1 MLRKRKQDIKQP
13 KITPSSRKT
22 KVSKQVSKKV
32 IEGKKIKIV
41 AIKDKPTKKLK
52 VSKLKAIIAPTI
64 KVKEKNTSLK
74 LKIKCTKKVKRKKR
88 KIKRVELTCV
98 LTGLKKKLNT
108 VKVREMAVK
117 LRFKDE
123 TDFINNFLSRTACTL
138 LKQGYT
144 ENEIKQK
151 FNFQSET
158 VVSFDLIK
166 KYIKAFNY
174 KEKMLQRRKRKIVN
188 DIIDLQNSSQK
199 LVAEYNPIPLN
210 FNNPEHIKYLTSG
223 ACIRPDIH
231 LDGDYSCN
239 LCPIFEHCACS
250 RKFWN
255 KKLEKQNAKSNKKI
269 KRL

>member
-1 MLRKRKQDIKQP
+1 
-13 KITPSSRKT
+13 
-22 KVSKQVSKKV
+22 
-32 IEGKKIKIV
+32 
-41 AIKDKPTKKLK
+41 
-52 VSKLKAIIAPTI
+52 
-64 KVKEKNTSLK
+64 
-74 LKIKCTKKVKRKKR
+74 
-88 KIKRVELTCV
+88 
-98 LTGLKKKLNT
+98 
-108 VKVREMAVK
+108 
-117 LRFKDE
+117 
-123 TDFINNFLSRTACTL
+123 
-138 LKQGYT
+138 
-144 ENEIKQK
+144 
-151 FNFQSET
+151 
-158 VVSFDLIK
+158 
-166 KYIKAFNY
+166 
-174 KEKMLQRRKRKIVN
+174 MLQRRKRKIVN

>member
-166 KYIKAFNY
+166 KYIKASNASSGSEVDSNANVEN
-174 KEKMLQRRKRKIVN
+174 KNITTCMGELPKRE
-188 DIIDLQNSSQK
+188 IIGTNRLFRQ
-199 LVAEYNPIPLN
+199 
-210 FNNPEHIKYLTSG
+210 SG
-223 ACIRPDIH
+223 TFD
-231 LDGDYSCN
+231 
-239 LCPIFEHCACS
+239 
-250 RKFWN
+250 
-255 KKLEKQNAKSNKKI
+255 
-269 KRL
+269 